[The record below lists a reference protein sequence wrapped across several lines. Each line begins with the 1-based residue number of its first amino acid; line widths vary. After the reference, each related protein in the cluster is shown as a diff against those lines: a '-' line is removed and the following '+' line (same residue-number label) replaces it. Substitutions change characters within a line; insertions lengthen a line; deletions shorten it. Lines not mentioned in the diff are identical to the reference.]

1 MNIDN
6 PEYAIEVNHL
16 TKEFGEFTA
25 VNDVSFNV
33 RKGEIFGFLGANGA
47 GKTTVLRMLIG
58 LLRATKGDIL
68 INGIDIRY
76 HVEEIKKT
84 IGYMSQK
91 FSLYNDLTAIENMRF
106 FGGVYG
112 LSGKEIRERSDEL
125 FDQFK
130 LQPLRKKIVGS
141 LPIGWKQKLAFC
153 TTMIHQPSIVFLD
166 EPTSGVDPII
176 RRKFWEIIYELS
188 NKLITIL
195 VTTHNMDEA
204 EYCHYTSIMVKGEII
219 ALDSPLELKKQYNA
233 QNMNE
238 VFLQLATT

>member
-153 TTMIHQPSIVFLD
+153 TTD
-166 EPTSGVDPII
+166 
-176 RRKFWEIIYELS
+176 
-188 NKLITIL
+188 
-195 VTTHNMDEA
+195 
-204 EYCHYTSIMVKGEII
+204 
-219 ALDSPLELKKQYNA
+219 
-233 QNMNE
+233 
-238 VFLQLATT
+238 